1 MEPYRALHYKMDNH
15 RKIRDKYEN
24 ILSEVQADIERGN
37 QSGKEG
43 EISEKFSM
51 VKQIKVEID
60 EHEYEKATNGDL
72 KRKLDA
78 NADDI
83 LKRAKVS
90 KPLEG
95 YGRRKLVDGTFSGG
109 SDESSSTKTSAS
121 NKKHLSSFDEK
132 LFSYLEKDKENS
144 KQVCNEEITEEHM
157 KAWIKLH
164 DKNELDIVT
173 EGKLPDSFFEMI
185 VYIGIDVLLSIYC
198 SRNMNFSPVYFK
210 EQIGLLNIGFLET
223 HKLYVVFNQWRINS
237 TAEYDKKLKSQIIA
251 EKSSYVTPNT
261 TD

>member
-1 MEPYRALHYKMDNH
+1 MESFRALHYKMDNH
-15 RKIRDKYEN
+15 REKRDKYKN

-51 VKQIKVEID
+51 VKQIKEEID

-109 SDESSSTKTSAS
+109 SDESSSTKTSTS

-198 SRNMNFSPVYFK
+198 SRNMNFSPVYF
-210 EQIGLLNIGFLET
+210 
-223 HKLYVVFNQWRINS
+223 
-237 TAEYDKKLKSQIIA
+237 
-251 EKSSYVTPNT
+251 
-261 TD
+261 

>member
-1 MEPYRALHYKMDNH
+1 MDNH
-15 RKIRDKYEN
+15 REKRDKYKN

-51 VKQIKVEID
+51 VKQIKEEID
-60 EHEYEKATNGDL
+60 EPEYEKATNGDL

-185 VYIGIDVLLSIYC
+185 VYID
-198 SRNMNFSPVYFK
+198 
-210 EQIGLLNIGFLET
+210 
-223 HKLYVVFNQWRINS
+223 
-237 TAEYDKKLKSQIIA
+237 
-251 EKSSYVTPNT
+251 
-261 TD
+261 